1 MCQVATRSRRISLHR
16 LIFPPKPLRGT
27 IFFSWRCL
35 LLFCCLL
42 EHRNTFLQTHVP
54 KMDEES
60 FVILQNEDS
69 VQNWAVEFKFG
80 EDIIYVPVSTETM
93 ERLKTGMLKLV
104 LSFSVCV

>member
-1 MCQVATRSRRISLHR
+1 MSSSYPIRTDQFTPCDLSTKTVARND
-16 LIFPPKPLRGT
+16 
-27 IFFSWRCL
+27 FFSWRCL

>member
-1 MCQVATRSRRISLHR
+1 
-16 LIFPPKPLRGT
+16 
-27 IFFSWRCL
+27 
-35 LLFCCLL
+35 
-42 EHRNTFLQTHVP
+42 
-54 KMDEES
+54 MDEES